1 MSDIHSDGT
10 PRIYKTIRIQL
21 NINTVQRLSE
31 LESPPTLSSVLNDLL
46 NDYVTNQELKQLLSS
61 RFTEPA
67 NKRL

>member
-31 LESPPTLSSVLNDLL
+31 LESPPTLSSVLIDLL
-46 NDYVTNQELKQLLSS
+46 NDYVTNQELKQLL
-61 RFTEPA
+61 
-67 NKRL
+67 KQ

>member
-46 NDYVTNQELKQLLSS
+46 NDYVTNQELKQLL
-61 RFTEPA
+61 
-67 NKRL
+67 KQ

>member
-46 NDYVTNQELKQLLSS
+46 NDYVTNQELRELLKQ
-61 RFTEPA
+61 
-67 NKRL
+67 

>member
-46 NDYVTNQELKQLLSS
+46 NDYVTNQEIKQLL
-61 RFTEPA
+61 
-67 NKRL
+67 KQ

>member
-46 NDYVTNQELKQLLSS
+46 NDYVTNQEIKQLLKDK
-61 RFTEPA
+61 TE
-67 NKRL
+67 

>member
-46 NDYVTNQELKQLLSS
+46 SDYVTNQEIKQLLKDK
-61 RFTEPA
+61 TE
-67 NKRL
+67 